1 MSELATQVR
10 PPISATRQ
18 CVCGG
23 YTRFVVCQYCGTT
36 DPSAVAAGLM
46 SLTPLVQRTPEE
58 AEAHARAVS
67 PAPMAANPVG
77 SHAASLQELRS
88 FADPA
93 YDTGAADPEPVTPVA
108 LAPVALAPA
117 GVAPV
122 ALAPAGVA
130 PVALAPAGVAPAFAA
145 SDASPFRVP
154 AQVGSIAPLA
164 DWPAEP
170 VYAEPVYAEPVYAEP
185 VYAEPVYAEP
195 VGSHPLAVPAGL
207 VPPPSLPPFTPAQ
220 AASTPAASSA
230 APVMAPAPPAPPS
243 DADWTA
249 VDAADGRTARSRP
262 RPRWLLPAL
271 AAALVAG
278 GGGAYLLT
286 SSSSTDTSSVPVVR
300 PHRQVR
306 ALPSPA
312 GAAVTPA
319 PAVPAAPGAAGEL
332 ATTLP
337 AGWTAGPL
345 GQVTVAQVAAVDP
358 SHRTAAQ
365 LTAAGVASA
374 DQSLLHGPGA
384 VTGVALVLHTT
395 TPAQATALASAVRG
409 PAGTATIVGGAASAK
424 GSDAFVLAWT
434 APRAQATA
442 TRAVV
447 AVWAARL
454 AG

>member
-23 YTRFVVCQYCGTT
+23 YTRYVVCQYCGTT

-93 YDTGAADPEPVTPVA
+93 YDTAAADQEPV
-108 LAPVALAPA
+108 APAALAPA
-117 GVAPV
+117 
-122 ALAPAGVA
+122 AL
-130 PVALAPAGVAPAFAA
+130 APAFAA
-145 SDASPFRVP
+145 ADASPFRVP
-154 AQVGSIAPLA
+154 AQVGSVAPPV
-164 DWPAEP
+164 DGPAQP
-170 VYAEPVYAEPVYAEP
+170 AYAEPVYAEP

-195 VGSHPLAVPAGL
+195 VGSQPLAVPAGL
-207 VPPPSLPPFTPAQ
+207 VPPPFAPAQ
-220 AASTPAASSA
+220 AVSTQAAASA
-230 APVMAPAPPAPPS
+230 APVLAPAPPAPPP
-243 DADWTA
+243 DGDWTAVDA
-249 VDAADGRTARSRP
+249 VDAADGRTTRP

-286 SSSSTDTSSVPVVR
+286 ASSSTDTSSVPVVR
-300 PHRQVR
+300 PHRQVH

-319 PAVPAAPGAAGEL
+319 PAAPAAPGAAGDL
-332 ATTLP
+332 ASTLP

-358 SHRTAAQ
+358 SRRTAAQ
-365 LTAAGVASA
+365 LTAAGVVSA

-384 VTGVALVLHTT
+384 VTGAALVLHTT
-395 TPAQATALASAVRG
+395 TPAQATALASSVRG

-442 TRAVV
+442 TGAVV

>member
-23 YTRFVVCQYCGTT
+23 YTRYVVCQYCGTT

-93 YDTGAADPEPVTPVA
+93 YDTAAADQEPV
-108 LAPVALAPA
+108 APAALAPA
-117 GVAPV
+117 
-122 ALAPAGVA
+122 AL
-130 PVALAPAGVAPAFAA
+130 APAFAA
-145 SDASPFRVP
+145 ADASPFRVP
-154 AQVGSIAPLA
+154 AQVGSVAPPV
-164 DWPAEP
+164 DGPAQP
-170 VYAEPVYAEPVYAEP
+170 AYAEP

-195 VGSHPLAVPAGL
+195 VGSQPLAVPAGL
-207 VPPPSLPPFTPAQ
+207 VPPPFAPAQ
-220 AASTPAASSA
+220 AVSTQAAASA
-230 APVMAPAPPAPPS
+230 APVLAPAPPAPPP
-243 DADWTA
+243 DGDWTAVDA
-249 VDAADGRTARSRP
+249 VDAADGRTTRP

-286 SSSSTDTSSVPVVR
+286 ASSSTDTSSVPVVR
-300 PHRQVR
+300 PHRQVH

-319 PAVPAAPGAAGEL
+319 PAAPAAPGAAGDL
-332 ATTLP
+332 ASTLP

-358 SHRTAAQ
+358 SRRTAAQ
-365 LTAAGVASA
+365 LTAAGVVSA

-384 VTGVALVLHTT
+384 VTGAALVLHTT
-395 TPAQATALASAVRG
+395 TPAQATALASSVRG

-442 TRAVV
+442 TGAVV

>member
-23 YTRFVVCQYCGTT
+23 YTRYVVCQYCGTT

-58 AEAHARAVS
+58 AEAHARSVS

-93 YDTGAADPEPVTPVA
+93 YDTAAADQEPVAAT
-108 LAPVALAPA
+108 ALAPA
-117 GVAPV
+117 
-122 ALAPAGVA
+122 
-130 PVALAPAGVAPAFAA
+130 ALAPAGVAPAFAA
-145 SDASPFRVP
+145 ADASPFRVP
-154 AQVGSIAPLA
+154 AQVGSVAPPA
-164 DWPAEP
+164 DWS
-170 VYAEPVYAEPVYAEP
+170 AEPVYAEPVYAEP

-207 VPPPSLPPFTPAQ
+207 VPPPSLPPFAPAQ
-220 AASTPAASSA
+220 AVSTQAVSSA
-230 APVMAPAPPAPPS
+230 APVMAPAPPAPPP
-243 DADWTA
+243 DGDWTA
-249 VDAADGRTARSRP
+249 VDAADGRTARP

-300 PHRQVR
+300 PHRQVH

-319 PAVPAAPGAAGEL
+319 PAAPVAPGAAGEL
-332 ATTLP
+332 AATLP

-365 LTAAGVASA
+365 LTTAGVVSA

-384 VTGVALVLHTT
+384 VTGAALVLHTT

-442 TRAVV
+442 TGAVV

>member
-23 YTRFVVCQYCGTT
+23 YTRYVVCQYCGTT

-93 YDTGAADPEPVTPVA
+93 YDTAADQEP
-108 LAPVALAPA
+108 
-117 GVAPV
+117 VAPV
-122 ALAPAGVA
+122 ALAPA
-130 PVALAPAGVAPAFAA
+130 FAA
-145 SDASPFRVP
+145 ADASPLRVP
-154 AQVGSIAPLA
+154 AQVGSVAPPA
-164 DWPAEP
+164 DWP
-170 VYAEPVYAEPVYAEP
+170 AEPVYAEPVYAEP

-195 VGSHPLAVPAGL
+195 VGSHPLAVPVGL
-207 VPPPSLPPFTPAQ
+207 VPPPSAPAQ
-220 AASTPAASSA
+220 AVSTQAASSA
-230 APVMAPAPPAPPS
+230 APVMAPAPPAPPP
-243 DADWTA
+243 DGDWTA
-249 VDAADGRTARSRP
+249 VDAADGRTARP

-300 PHRQVR
+300 SHRQVH

-319 PAVPAAPGAAGEL
+319 PAAPAAPGAAGEL

-365 LTAAGVASA
+365 LTTAGVVSV

-384 VTGVALVLHTT
+384 VTGAALVLHTT

-442 TRAVV
+442 TGAVV

>member
-23 YTRFVVCQYCGTT
+23 YTRYVVCQYCGTT

-93 YDTGAADPEPVTPVA
+93 YDTAAADQAPVA
-108 LAPVALAPA
+108 PAPVAPAPAASAPVALAPA
-117 GVAPV
+117 
-122 ALAPAGVA
+122 
-130 PVALAPAGVAPAFAA
+130 FAA
-145 SDASPFRVP
+145 ADASPFRVP
-154 AQVGSIAPLA
+154 AQVGSVAPPA
-164 DWPAEP
+164 DGPAQPAYTQPAYAET

-195 VGSHPLAVPAGL
+195 VGSQPLAVPAGL
-207 VPPPSLPPFTPAQ
+207 VPPPFTPAQ
-220 AASTPAASSA
+220 AVSTQAASSA
-230 APVMAPAPPAPPS
+230 APVLAPAPPAPPS
-243 DADWTA
+243 DGDWTA
-249 VDAADGRTARSRP
+249 VDAVDGRTTRP

-300 PHRQVR
+300 PHRQVH

-312 GAAVTPA
+312 GAAVAPA
-319 PAVPAAPGAAGEL
+319 PAAPAAPGAAGEL
-332 ATTLP
+332 ASTLP

-365 LTAAGVASA
+365 LTAAGIVSA

-384 VTGVALVLHTT
+384 VTGAALVLHTT
-395 TPAQATALASAVRG
+395 TPAQATALASSVRG

-442 TRAVV
+442 TGAVV